1 MINPKN
7 ILIVSFLITMLLY
20 TIVRLFYKY
29 QSDHSM
35 SLIELEIEKVQCKLI
50 EKFNSV
56 ERLPLIP
63 VFYVNSKYIIRIKYK
78 KWSFFR
84 KNKFEYNLL
93 NSNEKLIG
101 IYDTDELDK
110 LVSHIIK
117 QDKID
122 IINYKKESLEKDF
135 I

>member
-1 MINPKN
+1 
-7 ILIVSFLITMLLY
+7 V
-20 TIVRLFYKY
+20 
-29 QSDHSM
+29 
-35 SLIELEIEKVQCKLI
+35 
-50 EKFNSV
+50 
-56 ERLPLIP
+56 
-63 VFYVNSKYIIRIKYK
+63 
-78 KWSFFR
+78 
-84 KNKFEYNLL
+84 